1 MRDLTRVIL
10 LSLVLVVGG
19 CSDDADVQSG
29 AGATSNNVVN
39 NGTDDGTADVGGG
52 VSDDGDA
59 DAGGQR
65 DLGGD
70 ESSDSGPGDDL
81 SSEPDASEPD
91 APDVVDSDNDGVPDD
106 EDAFPDD
113 PDEQVDSDN
122 DGVGDNGDAFPSDPN
137 EQVDSDEDGV
147 GDNADDFPL
156 DPEEVRDA
164 DNDGVGDNADAFPF
178 DPTEQVDSDDD
189 GVGDNADAF
198 PDDPAEAYDTDDDGV
213 GDNADLDDDGDG
225 IEDLEELAFGEDCL
239 RSDPRNADTD
249 GDEIADGLDPYPRDP
264 FPEFL
269 LRPNE
274 QGTIDLFLSN
284 RDGTFEEPVQIGDT
298 LMENGR
304 QLTYGGFS
312 IGDFNDD
319 GRMDFVAHS
328 SPLVEGQPTR
338 RFYYFFRDEKA
349 DEFEQIYIG
358 DTDKL
363 IAGTLTDA
371 DANGTF
377 DIVTFAAPRDGYIAS
392 GQFQVYLNNYNGDA
406 DCVYGPTPGDGCFF
420 VQQPALDVTDTVGGQ
435 WIARRARQAVNL
447 NPLEDDHPDLT
458 LVTYASGGNAVSQ
471 VYTLYGNGD
480 GTFQPPSL
488 NFAHNQNRDQAP
500 ANTVMFA
507 DFNND
512 DVGDV
517 MLGFDD
523 DGRPGEA
530 WTYFGDGQG
539 GFLTTPVTAVDIN
552 PNDAREQ
559 RGFEEL
565 GRESSGRT
573 FDFDFDGNMD
583 LVVGVHHTDY
593 DAPFQTR
600 LYLGNG
606 DGTFGPEFIIIG
618 AVSRF
623 AGSFELPQR
632 LCSTFELQRDN
643 QE

>member
-1 MRDLTRVIL
+1 MRSSIGVLL
-10 LSLVLVVGG
+10 LSVLLAVCG
-19 CSDDADVQSG
+19 CSTEGSSTGDTAPNNT
-29 AGATSNNVVN
+29 ANNNV
-39 NGTDDGTADVGGG
+39 DDDT
-52 VSDDGDA
+52 A
-59 DAGGQR
+59 DAGDDVMDNTDVEVEDEQTR
-65 DLGGD
+65 DAD
-70 ESSDSGPGDDL
+70 
-81 SSEPDASEPD
+81 EPDLPMEPD
-91 APDVVDSDNDGVPDD
+91 TDEPDLPEVVDSDGDGVPDN

-113 PDEQVDSDN
+113 PAEQLDSDG
-122 DGVGDNGDAFPSDPN
+122 DGVGDNADAFPQDAT
-137 EQVDSDEDGV
+137 EQLDSDEDGV

-156 DPEEVRDA
+156 DPDEVRDA

-178 DPTEQVDSDDD
+178 DPTEQLDSDGD
-189 GVGDNADAF
+189 GVGDNADVF
-198 PDDPAEAYDTDDDGV
+198 PQDPQEAYDTDEDGV

-239 RSDPRNADTD
+239 RSNPLSADTD

-269 LRPNE
+269 LRPNTA
-274 QGTIDLFLSN
+274 GTIDLFLSN
-284 RDGTFEEPVQIGDT
+284 RDGTFDDPVQIGDV
-298 LMENGR
+298 LMEGDR

-319 GRMDFVAHS
+319 GKMDFVAHS
-328 SPLVEGQPTR
+328 SPVVEGQLTR
-338 RFYYFFRDEKA
+338 RFYFFVRDEKA
-349 DEFEQIYIG
+349 DEFDQIYIG
-358 DTDKL
+358 DTDEL
-363 IAGTLTDA
+363 IAGILTDA

-377 DIVTFAAPRDGYIAS
+377 DIITFKAPRDGFIAS
-392 GQFQVYLNNYNGDA
+392 GQFQVYLNNYSLGTN
-406 DCVYGPTPGDGCFF
+406 CVYGQTPADGCFF
-420 VQQPALDVTDTVGGQ
+420 VQQPALDVTGTVGGQ

-447 NPLEDDHPDLT
+447 NPLDDDYPDLT

-480 GTFQPPSL
+480 GTFEPPSL
-488 NFAHNQNRDQAP
+488 NFSHNRNGNQAP

-539 GFLTTPVTAVDIN
+539 GFVTTPVTAVDIN

-559 RGFEEL
+559 RGTEEL

-583 LVVGVHHTDY
+583 LVVGVHHTNYAD
-593 DAPFQTR
+593 PFQTR

-606 DGTFGPEFIIIG
+606 DGTFGPEFTVIG
-618 AVSRF
+618 EVSRF
-623 AGSFELPQR
+623 AGAFELPQR
-632 LCSTFELQRDN
+632 LCSTFELRRNN